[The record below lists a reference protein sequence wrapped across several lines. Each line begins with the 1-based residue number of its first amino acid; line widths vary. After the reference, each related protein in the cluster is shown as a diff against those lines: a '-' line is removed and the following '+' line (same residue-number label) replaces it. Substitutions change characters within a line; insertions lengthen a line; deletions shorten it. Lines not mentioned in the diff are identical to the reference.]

1 MMLNMYGQIVK
12 FFTVEGQ
19 RTIDVSRL
27 PAGIYTLQMLGGNM
41 VTKKIVIE

>member
-1 MMLNMYGQIVK
+1 MMLNMYGQMVM

-27 PAGIYTLQMLGGNM
+27 PAGVYTLQMLGGSV
-41 VTKKIVIE
+41 VTEKIIIE